1 MAKRGVTQKKSL
13 KHRLRGFLSFSQ
25 FISVLRRKKVKD
37 DFTFKLPKKIR
48 QSKGFI
54 PLAELKE
61 EMEHKLSK
69 KKTNPKNKLVKR
81 KAVKKK
87 VAKKKAVK
95 RKAVKHKVVKKKAV
109 KRKVVKKKVVKRK
122 QIKKK
127 QVKKKV
133 ISKKRKR

>member
-61 EMEHKLSK
+61 EMEHKLNRKRVSSK
-69 KKTNPKNKLVKR
+69 KKVIKKR
-81 KAVKKK
+81 TIKK
-87 VAKKKAVK
+87 
-95 RKAVKHKVVKKKAV
+95 KVVKKKVIKKKVVKKKVV

-122 QIKKK
+122 TLKRKA
-127 QVKKKV
+127 VKKTH
-133 ISKKRKR
+133 SKRKR